1 MLDKACVVTRALLQD
16 EPIKRPKRKKIK
28 RQDNQNQH
36 LEEENTE
43 KDIKSHLKETTPENW
58 NAASSI
64 EVHQLEDIS
73 SSLGK
78 MVIMNKTRPSEMK
91 VSP

>member
-1 MLDKACVVTRALLQD
+1 MNHPEQ
-16 EPIKRPKRKKIK
+16 ESK
-28 RQDNQNQH
+28 RQIKQNQH
-36 LEEENTE
+36 LQEENTE

-78 MVIMNKTRPSEMK
+78 MVILNGIDWNQKL
-91 VSP
+91 